1 MVKKK
6 SGLAG
11 SLLILLAGV
20 LWGSIGVFV
29 KELNRVGATGEVT
42 NFLRQI
48 SAFVLMIPVCL
59 VKGGPR
65 SLKVSGRTLLS
76 CLIFGVVC
84 HGLTNICYTAA
95 VNTIGMSSSVV
106 LLYLAPVFTMIFSI
120 LFFKEKMSVRKVAA
134 IFINI
139 LGCILTVTNGVFD
152 FKTLAVAGILFGVGS
167 GFCYGLAPIVWKFT
181 REGENPYVVN
191 LYSFLFAAIFLG
203 LWMKP
208 WQGGMEISGRMIFW
222 GVLFGLVATAAAY
235 TVYYMG
241 LQIIT
246 ESSRVPVIASI
257 EVVVATLF
265 GILLYSEN
273 IGVVGLIGIV
283 LVLAS
288 IAIMNLKKKSNS

>member
-1 MVKKK
+1 MNKK

-42 NFLRQI
+42 NFLRQT
-48 SAFVLMIPVCL
+48 SAFVLMIPICL
-59 VKGGPR
+59 VKGGVK

-76 CLIFGVVC
+76 CIAFGVIC
-84 HGLTNICYTAA
+84 HGLTNVCYTAA

-106 LLYLAPVFTMIFSI
+106 LLYLAPVFTMLFSI

-134 IFINI
+134 VFINI

-152 FKTLAVAGILFGVGS
+152 FRTLAVGGILFGIGS

-181 REGENPYVVN
+181 KKDENPYVVN

-208 WQGGMEISGRMIFW
+208 WKGGIAIDGKMIFW
-222 GVLFGLVATAAAY
+222 GVLFGLVATAIAY

-265 GILLYSEN
+265 GILLYSEG
-273 IGVVGLIGIV
+273 IGPVGLCGIA
-283 LVLAS
+283 LVLLS
-288 IAIMNLKKKSNS
+288 IAIMNLKKKSNN

>member
-1 MVKKK
+1 MMNKK

-42 NFLRQI
+42 NFLRQS

-59 VKGGPR
+59 LKGGPR

-76 CLIFGVVC
+76 CLVFGVIC
-84 HGLTNICYTAA
+84 HGMTNICYTAA

-106 LLYLAPVFTMIFSI
+106 LLYLAPVFTMLFSI
-120 LFFKEKMSVRKVAA
+120 LFFKEKMSLRKVAA

-139 LGCILTVTNGVFD
+139 LGCVLTVTNGVFD
-152 FKTLAVAGILFGVGS
+152 FRTLAIVGILFGIGS

-208 WQGGMEISGRMIFW
+208 WQGGIAIDGKMIFW

-265 GILLYSEN
+265 GILLYSEG
-273 IGVVGLIGIV
+273 IGPVGILGIV

-288 IAIMNLKKKSNS
+288 IAIMNLKKKPKD